1 MEVIITMPTILDNM
15 FNMKYLKYFL
25 YLIAIIIIIFAAIVL
40 YGYHSGA
47 CQLDETYECNHK
59 FCLYKEFP
67 IQLSNNAMN
76 EIQTMLQ
83 NKSIQKRVGIKSF
96 AENIANCAL
105 PNKEGATIPTNQ
117 IVKNSKSIIPYYQN
131 ELCDKISNLLGFKVY
146 PTNLSFPTSCVLL
159 IYEKD
164 GDWINWHYDYNYYN
178 GRFFTVL
185 IPITTDLTCTKFEFK
200 NSKNEIVSLDLH
212 RNGICFE
219 GNYLYHRAS
228 KLCAHQ
234 KRVILSCQFVTDN
247 KMSLLNQLRIKLKDF
262 AYIGVL
268 K

>member
-1 MEVIITMPTILDNM
+1 
-15 FNMKYLKYFL
+15 LKYFSIVL
-25 YLIAIIIIIFAAIVL
+25 VIIFSLVVVYA
-40 YGYHSGA
+40 YNSGS
-47 CQLDETYECNHK
+47 CQLDKTYECSEK

-83 NKSIQKRVGIKSF
+83 DKSIQKRVEIKSF

-105 PNKEGATIPTNQ
+105 PNKSGVTIPTNQ
-117 IVKNSKSIIPYYQN
+117 IEKNSKSIIPFYQN
-131 ELCDKISNLLGFKVY
+131 ELCDKISDLLGFKVY
-146 PTNLSFPTSCVLL
+146 PTDLSFPTSCVLL
-159 IYEKD
+159 IYEKE
-164 GDWINWHYDYNYYN
+164 GDWINWHYDYNYYD

-200 NSKNEIVSLDLH
+200 NNKNELVSLDLNN
-212 RNGICFE
+212 NGVCFE

-228 KLCAHQ
+228 KLCANQ
-234 KRVILSCQFVTDN
+234 RRVILSCQFVTDN
-247 KMSLLNQLRIKLKDF
+247 KMSLINQLRIKLKDF
-262 AYIGVL
+262 AYIGAL